1 MDRPLAG
8 VPAVR
13 DLFAPTSLT
22 TSLTTSF
29 TTKPYD
35 QALRPALRPALQQFA
50 DRRRSAS
57 KRSDPRVAIDGRG
70 VDANQL
76 IDRRGELGR

>member
-13 DLFAPTSLT
+13 DLFAP